1 MAMDRNETS
10 KLGDGPTR
18 GPLPIKPFR
27 LPVSGIH
34 VHLRQFAGREDL
46 ILAEA
51 SALDMSLAMAILESV
66 ASCPDGLDLDWSA
79 LPATDI
85 DAALLHIRRSL
96 FGDLVGA
103 DVVCPAQGCGKRID
117 VRFSIAE
124 FLTHRKPRR
133 ARGVE
138 AAEPGQPGWY
148 RLSGTSVMF
157 RPPTGGDIVA
167 AAAENKAEQGLIR
180 RCVRPDRLHAPVL
193 RRVMRALDAMVPSLA
208 DELRGECAECG
219 AVVDIYFDARSFTL
233 RELRDQATFLYG
245 DIHML
250 AHHYHWAEADILALS
265 RDRRIR
271 YVEMLQQQRGAV

>member
-1 MAMDRNETS
+1 MDRNETS
-10 KLGDGPTR
+10 KPWDGPTA
-18 GPLPIKPFR
+18 GSLPIKPCR
-27 LPVSGIH
+27 LPVSGIE

-46 ILAEA
+46 LLAEA
-51 SALDMSLAMAILESV
+51 SALGMSLAMAILESV
-66 ASCPDGLDLDWSA
+66 ASCPDEFDLDWPA

-85 DAALLHIRRSL
+85 DTALLHIRRSL
-96 FGDLVGA
+96 FGDLISA
-103 DVVCPAQGCGKRID
+103 DVTCPAQGCGKRID

-124 FLTHRKPRR
+124 FLTYRKPRR

-138 AAEPGQPGWY
+138 AAEPDQPGWY

-167 AAAENKAEQGLIR
+167 AAAENKAEQGLVH
-180 RCVRPDRLHAPVL
+180 RCVRPGGLRAPVL
-193 RRVMRALDAMVPSLA
+193 RRVMRALEVMAPSLA
-208 DELRGECAECG
+208 DELQGECAECG

-233 RELRDQATFLYG
+233 RELRDQATFVYG

-250 AHHYHWAEADILALS
+250 AHYYHWAEADILALS

-271 YVEMLQQQRGAV
+271 YVEMLQQQRGTV